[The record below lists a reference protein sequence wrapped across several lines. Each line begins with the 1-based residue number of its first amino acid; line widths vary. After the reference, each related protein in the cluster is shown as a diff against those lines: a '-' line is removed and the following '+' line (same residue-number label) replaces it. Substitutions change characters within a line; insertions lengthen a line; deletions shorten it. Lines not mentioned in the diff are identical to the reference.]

1 MKAIEDMNKEEL
13 TNAVLFED
21 DMSLYQS
28 FEEERFLAGQYEE
41 AEMRSIIKQWIMEC
55 PDTMAY

>member
-21 DMSLYQS
+21 DMSLYERFDEQ
-28 FEEERFLAGQYEE
+28 RFLAGQYSEDELRAEILTWIHE
-41 AEMRSIIKQWIMEC
+41 APESI
-55 PDTMAY
+55 

>member
-21 DMSLYQS
+21 DMSLYERFDEQ
-28 FEEERFLAGQYEE
+28 RFLAGEYSEDE
-41 AEMRSIIKQWIMEC
+41 LRAEILAWIMEA
-55 PDTMAY
+55 PETI

>member
-21 DMSLYQS
+21 DMSLYAR
-28 FEEERFLAGQYEE
+28 FDEERFLAGEYTEE
-41 AEMRSIIKQWIMEC
+41 ELRSEILAWIMEA
-55 PDTMAY
+55 PENV

>member
-21 DMSLYQS
+21 DMSLYERFDEQ
-28 FEEERFLAGQYEE
+28 RFLADGYTEE
-41 AEMRSIIKQWIMEC
+41 ELRSIIKAWIMEA
-55 PDTMAY
+55 PDTVI

>member
-21 DMSLYQS
+21 DMSLYERFDEQ
-28 FEEERFLAGQYEE
+28 RFLAGEYSEDELRAEILAWILE
-41 AEMRSIIKQWIMEC
+41 APESI
-55 PDTMAY
+55 